1 MLAAICALTARAL
14 GAVVAVDASVV
25 TAVQELIDGQPASV
39 NADDDSRNADGS
51 NLPLLAAA
59 DVVSTDL
66 EGSLVAHGRGFA
78 TFADP
83 TRLDQPNPEELA
95 LETACFSNAES
106 VSYLVTAT
114 AAETR
119 TLRFARS
126 EVAFA
131 SDGTRDVESVI
142 FVSGAIV
149 LWSAEPGGESDQ
161 GGSGHGDLGG
171 MSSEIS
177 FVVSRGGGVEAPL
190 FQTSLVVQGDDQGGV
205 ASEADGPIEFEA
217 IGLNELADRG
227 VDEATIDILQQV
239 ADQGVLMV
247 LAIPRQEHIYRYV
260 VGANEPFELS
270 AKLEARIRNA
280 PNGTGVAVAMGRPFS
295 ELANFIEQGLP
306 GVKGGS
312 LQRAVNDSVAAR
324 VGGNRMPSDGTARDV
339 PRWTP
344 CGALGGEALLM
355 VLMPL
360 TMVPGIRPAR
370 APGSKKSANGSERTS
385 R

>member
-1 MLAAICALTARAL
+1 MLAAICALAARAL

-59 DVVSTDL
+59 DMVSTDL
-66 EGSLVAHGRGFA
+66 EGSLVAQGRGFA

-83 TRLDQPNPEELA
+83 TRLNQPNPEELA

-106 VSYLVTAT
+106 VSYLVTASVI
-114 AAETR
+114 ETR

-131 SDGTRDVESVI
+131 SDGTREVESSV
-142 FVSGAIV
+142 FLSGAIV
-149 LWSAEPGGESDQ
+149 FWSGEPGTDW
-161 GGSGHGDLGG
+161 GG

-177 FVVSRGGGVEAPL
+177 FVVSRGGVEAPL
-190 FQTSLVVQGDDQGGV
+190 FQTSLVVQENGEGGV
-205 ASEADGPIEFEA
+205 TPLTDGPIRFETIA
-217 IGLNELADRG
+217 LDELAGRG
-227 VDEATIDILQQV
+227 VDEATIGILQHV
-239 ADQGVLMV
+239 ADQGLLIV

-260 VGANEPFELS
+260 ARANEPFELS

-306 GVKGGS
+306 GVKGES
-312 LQRAVNDSVAAR
+312 LERAVNDSVAAR
-324 VGGNRMPSDGTARDV
+324 AGGGPMASSDGTARDV

-344 CGALGGEALLM
+344 CGALGGEVLLM

-360 TMVPGIRPAR
+360 AMVPNLRRISAIAAR
-370 APGSKKSANGSERTS
+370 
-385 R
+385 

>member
-1 MLAAICALTARAL
+1 MLVAMCALSAKAL

-25 TAVQELIDGQPASV
+25 TAVQELIDSQPASV
-39 NADDDSRNADGS
+39 NADDDLRNADGS

-66 EGSLVAHGRGFA
+66 EGSLVAQGRGFA

-106 VSYLVTAT
+106 VSYLVTASVV
-114 AAETR
+114 ETR
-119 TLRFARS
+119 TLRFTPS
-126 EVAFA
+126 EIVFA
-131 SDGTRDVESVI
+131 SDGTREVESVV

-149 LWSAEPGGESDQ
+149 FWSADPGA
-161 GGSGHGDLGG
+161 DLGG
-171 MSSEIS
+171 MNSEIS
-177 FVVSRGGGVEAPL
+177 FVVSRGGVEATL
-190 FQTSLVVQGDDQGGV
+190 FQTSLVVQGDGQGGV
-205 ASEADGPIEFEA
+205 VSEAVGPIGFEA

-227 VDEATIDILQQV
+227 VDEATIGILQQV
-239 ADQGVLMV
+239 ADQGVLIV
-247 LAIPRQEHIYRYV
+247 LAIPLQEHAYRYISR
-260 VGANEPFELS
+260 ANVSFELT
-270 AKLEARIRNA
+270 ARLEARIRNA
-280 PNGTGVAVAMGRPFS
+280 PNGTGVAVTMGRPFS

-306 GVKGGS
+306 GVKGES

-324 VGGNRMPSDGTARDV
+324 TGGGPKVPSDDTARDE

-344 CGALGGEALLM
+344 CGALGGEALIML
-355 VLMPL
+355 LGPL
-360 TMVPGIRPAR
+360 TMVPGIRCAR
-370 APGSKKSANGSERTS
+370 APRSIKAANSSERTT

>member
-39 NADDDSRNADGS
+39 SADDDSRNANGS

-106 VSYLVTAT
+106 VSYLVTAS
-114 AAETR
+114 AVETR

-126 EVAFA
+126 EVTFA
-131 SDGTRDVESVI
+131 SDGTRDVESSV

-149 LWSAEPGGESDQ
+149 FWSADPGA
-161 GGSGHGDLGG
+161 DLGG

-177 FVVSRGGGVEAPL
+177 VIVSRGGVEAPL
-190 FQTSLVVQGDDQGGV
+190 FQTSLVVQGDGQGGV
-205 ASEADGPIEFEA
+205 ASEADGPIEFET

-227 VDEATIDILQQV
+227 VDEATIGILQQV
-239 ADQGVLMV
+239 ADQGVLIV
-247 LAIPRQEHIYRYV
+247 LAIPLQEHTYRYIAR
-260 VGANEPFELS
+260 ANEPFELS
-270 AKLEARIRNA
+270 AKLEAHIRNA
-280 PNGTGVAVAMGRPFS
+280 PNGTGVAVAVGRPFS
-295 ELANFIEQGLP
+295 ELADFIEQGLP
-306 GVKGGS
+306 GVKGES

-324 VGGNRMPSDGTARDV
+324 AGGGHMAPSDGTARDV

-355 VLMPL
+355 LFMPL
-360 TMVPGIRPAR
+360 TMVPNRRRVSAIVAR
-370 APGSKKSANGSERTS
+370 
-385 R
+385 

>member
-66 EGSLVAHGRGFA
+66 EGSLVAQGRGFA

-106 VSYLVTAT
+106 VSYLVTAS
-114 AAETR
+114 AVETR

-126 EVAFA
+126 EVTFA
-131 SDGTRDVESVI
+131 SDGTRDVESVV

-149 LWSAEPGGESDQ
+149 FWSAEPGA
-161 GGSGHGDLGG
+161 DLGG

-177 FVVSRGGGVEAPL
+177 FVVSRGGVEAPL
-190 FQTSLVVQGDDQGGV
+190 FQTSLVVQGARDQGGSGPGQGGV
-205 ASEADGPIEFEA
+205 ASEADGLIRFET

-227 VDEATIDILQQV
+227 VDEATIGILQQV
-239 ADQGVLMV
+239 ADQGVFIV
-247 LAIPRQEHIYRYV
+247 LAIPLQEHTYRYIAR
-260 VGANEPFELS
+260 ANEPFELS

-280 PNGTGVAVAMGRPFS
+280 PNGTGVAVAMGRSFS
-295 ELANFIEQGLP
+295 ELANFIERGLP
-306 GVKGGS
+306 GVKGES

-324 VGGNRMPSDGTARDV
+324 AGAGSMVPSDGTARDV

-344 CGALGGEALLM
+344 CGALGGEALL
-355 VLMPL
+355 VLLMPL
-360 TMVPGIRPAR
+360 TMVPNIRRIPAIVAR
-370 APGSKKSANGSERTS
+370 
-385 R
+385 